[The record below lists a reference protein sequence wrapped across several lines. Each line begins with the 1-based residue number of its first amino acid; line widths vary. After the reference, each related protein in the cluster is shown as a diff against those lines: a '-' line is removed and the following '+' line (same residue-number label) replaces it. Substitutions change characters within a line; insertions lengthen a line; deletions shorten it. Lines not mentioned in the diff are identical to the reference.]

1 MYTGMLH
8 THKLVVTLFLLHYV
22 IKFALLMLNKK
33 QLLDNYSGKTRV
45 LEMIIST
52 LFLATGI
59 YLAMNSGTIGS
70 WFWAKIVAVGI
81 SIPVAIVGFKRGN
94 KALATMAIMLIIYSY
109 GVSETKA
116 PFMKKEKPD
125 MASSIAADG
134 KSVFEANCVN
144 CHGADGKMG
153 LSGSKDLTASVL
165 SRDEMKNIIL
175 NGKNA
180 MAAYKDQLSDEQ
192 IESVLTYIS
201 ELK

>member
-1 MYTGMLH
+1 MLH

-33 QLLDNYSGKTRV
+33 ELLDSYSGKTKV

-52 LFLATGI
+52 LFLVTGI
-59 YLAMNSGTIGS
+59 YLAINSGNIGY
-70 WFWAKIVAVGI
+70 WFWAKIIAVGI

-116 PFMKKEKPD
+116 PFMKKDKQE
-125 MASSIAADG
+125 MATSISADG
-134 KSVFEANCVN
+134 KSVYEAKCIN
-144 CHGADGKMG
+144 CHGADGKLG
-153 LSGSKDLTASVL
+153 LSGAKDLTASVL
-165 SRDEMKNIIL
+165 SHDEKKNIVL

-180 MAAYKDQLSDEQ
+180 MIGYKDQLSDEQ
-192 IESVLTYIS
+192 IEAVLTYIS